1 MSSIQHGPWLGVIN
15 NNRHYS
21 KGFEK
26 NQLVIILSAGNGP
39 YGPSAKV
46 VDLFKC
52 YEDADTAD
60 IGYVKAHAVNLLHG
74 NGNQVPPSVWIE
86 AGDPLP
92 PSCMPDEEWLN
103 QTVRSCG
110 PSSDRAA
117 AILSSSFFSDMKTH
131 LINTGFFIRDMDA
144 AKQPILFWGV
154 VQKETDKAW
163 LLSVALDYDDWYPK
177 SQVTHVKPLASG
189 KRSQVFEIP
198 RWLLEKKVPQSV
210 VDTFLQHQD
219 AVGAGGA
226 A

>member
-1 MSSIQHGPWLGVIN
+1 MSGMQHGPWLGMIN
-15 NNRHYS
+15 NNRHKS
-21 KGFEK
+21 KGFHK
-26 NQLVIILSAGNGP
+26 HQLVIILSAGNGP

-52 YEDADTAD
+52 YMSADVSE
-60 IGYVKAHAVNLLHG
+60 IGYVKAHAVDLLQSR
-74 NGNQVPPSVWIE
+74 NSAVPPSVWIE
-86 AGDPLP
+86 AGNPLP
-92 PSCMPDEEWLN
+92 PSCMPDEEWIKELVSF
-103 QTVRSCG
+103 QHG
-110 PSSDRAA
+110 PFQDWQRL
-117 AILSSSFFSDMKTH
+117 LSSTFFSDMKTH
-131 LINTGFFIRDMDA
+131 LINTGFMRDMDA
-144 AKQPILFWGV
+144 GKQPMLFWGV

-163 LLSVALDYDDWYPK
+163 LLSVALDHDDWYPK